1 MILYF
6 SGSGNSLAIA
16 RQLAEKLGERVMSLY
31 DAVHADLQGETRIG
45 LVYPTYWL
53 DAPMAVKQLVAQL
66 VLPKNA
72 YTFIVITCGAQTNN
86 AVWSVRRILK
96 QKGVRLNYCHKI
108 RVPDSSA
115 IAFGRNPN
123 DQAWKFDKYAS
134 RIDLIAKEIA
144 DKRNRLHFSEFDP
157 FGWILNTKALSQK
170 AYRLTLPAVNP
181 EKCIGC
187 GVCTKVCPQAN
198 ISLIDK
204 KAVMADRCT
213 LCLACLHFC
222 QQQAVEIAGK
232 PTIAERQYHH
242 PNVKLRD
249 LLRRE

>member
-16 RQLAEKLGERVMSLY
+16 RQLADKLGEQVLSLY
-31 DAVHADLQGETRIG
+31 DAVNADLQGETRIG

-53 DAPMAVKQLVAQL
+53 DAPVAVKQLVAQL
-66 VLPKNA
+66 ALPKNA

-86 AVWSVRRILK
+86 AVWSVRKILK
-96 QKGVRLNYCHKI
+96 QKDIQLDYCHKI

-134 RIDLIAKEIA
+134 RIDLIAKEILGN
-144 DKRNRLHFSEFDP
+144 RHRLHFSSFDP
-157 FGWILNTKALSQK
+157 LGWILNTKKVSQK
-170 AYRLTLPAVNP
+170 VYRLTLPAVNP

-187 GVCTKVCPQAN
+187 GVCAKVCPQAN
-198 ISLIDK
+198 ISLVDD
-204 KAVMADRCT
+204 KAVMDDRCT
-213 LCLACLHFC
+213 LCLACVHFC
-222 QQQAVEIAGK
+222 AQQAVEVGGK
-232 PTIAERQYHH
+232 TTIPERQYHH
-242 PNVKLRD
+242 PHVNLKDMV
-249 LLRRE
+249 RRG